1 MQAVD
6 KQKILVYITMYDI
19 MQKATISENIHQVV
33 LAISGCG
40 DDALADVISVNAGSM
55 IYLSRKARSSKE
67 GYCLAKKS
75 IVSGQA
81 YNKLKEIIEVYEGS
95 QKRNSKMFGI
105 S

>member
-6 KQKILVYITMYDI
+6 KQKMLVYITMYDI

-55 IYLSRKARSSKE
+55 I
-67 GYCLAKKS
+67 
-75 IVSGQA
+75 
-81 YNKLKEIIEVYEGS
+81 
-95 QKRNSKMFGI
+95 
-105 S
+105 